1 MVYDKKGLFRFS
13 NQTFSKQI
21 AKRQILSFQLPI
33 VCKIRISFFIFSVSG
48 YYLIGPIFSANKSF
62 LLCYTQQCFFSLVF
76 TREPLEHSLNRVI
89 VSAWP
94 ASHFSVFDIFCCKMV
109 NLFSNVFECIV
120 SKLHLYQQGLL
131 HVVFRCMALL
141 IHINWHRTKVR

>member
-1 MVYDKKGLFRFS
+1 MIKRDFSDSPIKLFQSRLQKDKYYLF
-13 NQTFSKQI
+13 NC
-21 AKRQILSFQLPI
+21 QLYI
-33 VCKIRISFFIFSVSG
+33 KSGFSFFIFSVSG

-94 ASHFSVFDIFCCKMV
+94 ASHFSVFDIFCYKMV

-120 SKLHLYQQGLL
+120 SKLHLEVGIVACCVQMYGLVDTYQLTQD
-131 HVVFRCMALL
+131 
-141 IHINWHRTKVR
+141 

>member
-1 MVYDKKGLFRFS
+1 MVHANNGVFRFTD
-13 NQTFSKQI
+13 QTFQSKLQ
-21 AKRQILSFQLPI
+21 KDKYYLFHCQLYTKSRFP
-33 VCKIRISFFIFSVSG
+33 FFFSVSG

-94 ASHFSVFDIFCCKMV
+94 ASHFSVFDIFCYKMV

-120 SKLHLYQQGLL
+120 SKLHLDQQVLL

-141 IHINWHRTKVR
+141 IHIN